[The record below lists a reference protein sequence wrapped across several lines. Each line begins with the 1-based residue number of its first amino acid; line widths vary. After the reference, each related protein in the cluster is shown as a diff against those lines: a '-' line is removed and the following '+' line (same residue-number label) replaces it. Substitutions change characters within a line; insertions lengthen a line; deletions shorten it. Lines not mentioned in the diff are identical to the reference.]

1 MFRFV
6 RTSLLT
12 ALFLFLT
19 ANLALAQLTFNE
31 TLLPSGDTSSLNVT
45 VADFNNDGIL
55 DLVTINAG
63 SLSFYRGLGG
73 AKYAA
78 AVKQTFPDGGLQ
90 IVAADFSRHGT
101 PDLAIIPG
109 NGSATHIAVLI
120 GNNNGTFKQ
129 GTNINIGA
137 VPSSMT
143 LADFNGD
150 HLPDIAVSACPASGS
165 CFTKVFL
172 GQGNGTFKLS
182 ATLHQGG
189 GQIVAGDFDADG
201 HQDLAV
207 ISGNISGNGIALYR
221 GNGNGTFK
229 TAILASLPNVN
240 SIAVGDF
247 FNNRIQS
254 LAVLGGDFIGGGDF
268 DTFLFTV
275 RLSNGKLLVSKKRVL
290 QPSTGIPYQEIVA
303 GDLSGNFIDDLLLV
317 TFNVQGQLADY
328 VLGNGDG
335 TFSSIHNAPAGQEGL
350 RFPLIRDLDGDS
362 RHDAVMTWTDIFGD
376 TGGADVL
383 KNTNAAT
390 NCSLPKVSLT
400 VHICTPLNNQV
411 LGSSVT
417 FRGSG
422 NALNGIAKRMELRID
437 GKKVAQNL
445 EDQLKAT
452 ITLTPGKHVA
462 TFTVID
468 SFDNHASGSVSFTTQ

>member
-12 ALFLFLT
+12 ALFLSLT
-19 ANLALAQLTFNE
+19 ANLALAQLTFDE
-31 TLLPSGDTSSLNVT
+31 TLLQSGDTSSLNVA

-78 AVKQTFPDGGLQ
+78 AVKQSFPDGGLQ
-90 IVAADFSRHGT
+90 VVAADFSRHGT

-129 GTNINIGA
+129 GTNINIGG

-201 HQDLAV
+201 HQDIAVLSGSDLAV
-207 ISGNISGNGIALYR
+207 YRGGGNGGFQSPL
-221 GNGNGTFK
+221 
-229 TAILASLPNVN
+229 LASLPSV
-240 SIAVGDF
+240 SSLAVGDF

-290 QPSTGIPYQEIVA
+290 QPSTGIPYQEIIA

-317 TFNVQGQLADY
+317 TFNVHGQLADY
-328 VLGNGDG
+328 VLGNGNG

-383 KNTNAAT
+383 HNTNAAT
-390 NCSLPKVSLT
+390 NCSLPKVSLA

-452 ITLTPGKHVA
+452 ITLTPGEHVA

>member
-1 MFRFV
+1 MLRFV
-6 RTSLLT
+6 RFLLLST
-12 ALFLFLT
+12 LFLLLSST
-19 ANLALAQLTFNE
+19 LALAQLTFTE
-31 TLLPSGDTSSLNVT
+31 TLIPSGDTGSGAIV
-45 VADFNNDGIL
+45 VADFNSDGIL
-55 DLVTINAG
+55 DLLTTNTSSI
-63 SLSFYRGLGG
+63 SYYRGLGG

-78 AVKQTFPDGGLQ
+78 PIKQAFAGGSLH

-101 PDLAIIPG
+101 PDLAIIPTTDG
-109 NGSATHIAVLI
+109 VTHIAILI

-129 GTNINIGA
+129 GTNLEVGA
-137 VPSSMT
+137 IPQSMT

-150 HLPDIAVSACPASGS
+150 HLPDIAVSACPSNGP

-189 GQIVAGDFDADG
+189 GQVVAGDFDADG

-207 ISGNISGNGIALYR
+207 VSGNDIALYR
-221 GNGNGTFK
+221 GGGNGGFHSP
-229 TAILASLPNVN
+229 ILASVPNVI

-254 LAVLGGDFIGGGDF
+254 LAAMTAVFIGGGNF
-268 DTFLFTV
+268 STSLFTL
-275 RLSNGKLLVSKKRVL
+275 RLSNGQLLVGNQRVL
-290 QPSTGIPYQEIVA
+290 QASTGIPYQQIVG

-317 TFNVQGQLADY
+317 GNDVHGQLADY
-328 VLGNGDG
+328 VLGNGNG
-335 TFSSIHNAPAGQEGL
+335 TFSSIHNAPASQEGL
-350 RFPLIRDLDGDS
+350 QSPLIRDLDGDS
-362 RHDAVMTWTDIFGD
+362 RHDAVMSWTDIFGD

-390 NCSLPKVSLT
+390 GCSLPKVSLA
-400 VHICTPLNNQV
+400 VHICTPLNGQV

-422 NALNGIAKRMELRID
+422 NARNGIAKRMELRID

-452 ITLTPGKHVA
+452 ITLAPGKHVA
-462 TFTVID
+462 TFTVVD
-468 SFDNHASGSVSFTTQ
+468 SFDNHVSGSVGFTTQ